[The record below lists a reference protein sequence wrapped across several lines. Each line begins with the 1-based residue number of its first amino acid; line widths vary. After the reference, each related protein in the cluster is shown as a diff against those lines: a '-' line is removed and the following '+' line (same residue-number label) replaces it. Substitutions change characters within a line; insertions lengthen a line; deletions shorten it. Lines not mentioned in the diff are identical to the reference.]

1 MIELFIRKSRILE
14 REVFKVR
21 ISKEIVNQDFNDEI
35 VFDHNDSEWIEL
47 NQRYISG
54 SVHMAM
60 GRVMTL
66 DDFKDLRYRMSEIK
80 LPWMETSMN
89 ALNHPSMPRDIHD
102 FIDEES
108 LLLHSLCKERMSVVD
123 SVMVKIICKIA

>member
-35 VFDHNDSEWIEL
+35 VFDHNDSKRIEL

-66 DDFKDLRYRMSEIK
+66 DDFKI
-80 LPWMETSMN
+80 
-89 ALNHPSMPRDIHD
+89 
-102 FIDEES
+102 
-108 LLLHSLCKERMSVVD
+108 
-123 SVMVKIICKIA
+123 